1 MFNIKFIEKEN
12 KAIACDEDREIGE
25 CEFIEYGNTW
35 NIIHTGVDDKY
46 QGQGIAKKLV
56 ECVIK
61 NAEIQNKKIIADCS
75 YAKRVIEKTK

>member
-12 KAIACDEDREIGE
+12 KAIACDKDREIGE

-56 ECVIK
+56 ECVVK

-75 YAKRVIEKTK
+75 YAKRVIEKMK